1 MAGPRLRRVDTFECG
16 TYPEV
21 AMFHL
26 NISCNHCESPACVA
40 NCPTGA
46 MYKDDDGTVQHDD
59 EKCIGCQYCVQ
70 SCPYSVPQYLE
81 EQKMVHKCDACYVLR
96 QNGEQ
101 PACVAACPMRALEFG
116 VYDDL
121 IAAHPDAV
129 DQIAILPDSSQ
140 TGPHTLIDARPA
152 ALEND
157 FRKVIL

>member
-1 MAGPRLRRVDTFECG
+1 
-16 TYPEV
+16 
-21 AMFHL
+21 
-26 NISCNHCESPACVA
+26 
-40 NCPTGA
+40 
-46 MYKDDDGTVQHDD
+46 
-59 EKCIGCQYCVQ
+59 
-70 SCPYSVPQYLE
+70 
-81 EQKMVHKCDACYVLR
+81 MVHKCDACYVLR

-101 PACVAACPMRALEFG
+101 PACVAACPMRTLEFG

-121 IAAHPDAV
+121 VAAHPDAV